1 MRLCQPVSV
10 VAVIS
15 KVYLLPLCQFSNRV
29 PMTFRR
35 RDRQR
40 EDAIGKRHFD
50 SSTGSSA
57 ARSVGRSGSHSAGGV
72 GRSEE
77 HTSELQSRFDLVCR
91 LLLEKKKKTYKVT
104 LHRKLLSVRKFY

>member
-57 ARSVGRSGSHSAGGV
+57 ARSVGRSGSHSAGGCEYSPEAICTTFKL
-72 GRSEE
+72 RA
-77 HTSELQSRFDLVCR
+77 LVKQQPANF
-91 LLLEKKKKTYKVT
+91 LEA
-104 LHRKLLSVRKFY
+104 LSVEPIR